1 MGQEFFIIL
10 LMSGLFAI
18 LACVSS
24 ISLIWKHLSHYQ
36 VPDLQRYVVRI
47 LWMVPVYSVDSWLSL
62 KFRDYS
68 LYFDTFRDCYEAYVL
83 YTFFTLLVS
92 FLGREN
98 IQHIFEQKA
107 VGYYPIPFCF
117 VVLLPGT
124 KFFRLC
130 KLCILQFVF
139 MKPLLAIISVILDL
153 SGVYNNGNFSP
164 KYGFLYVTILNNISI
179 TISLYFLLLFY
190 SIVKEDLE
198 PFKPWKKFLCIK
210 AIIFFAFWQ
219 GITLTIMDS
228 LDMLPHYDKWTEF
241 DVADAIQNS
250 LICFEMF
257 IISLVHP
264 FVFGWEEFQT
274 ENFVSLIP
282 KISIKE
288 LQPVLKNI
296 TDAADVTDVIEDTVE
311 TLKPVKDK
319 HKET

>member
-1 MGQEFFIIL
+1 
-10 LMSGLFAI
+10 
-18 LACVSS
+18 
-24 ISLIWKHLSHYQ
+24 
-36 VPDLQRYVVRI
+36 
-47 LWMVPVYSVDSWLSL
+47 
-62 KFRDYS
+62 
-68 LYFDTFRDCYEAYVL
+68 VL

-92 FLGREN
+92 FLGKDN
-98 IQHIFEQKA
+98 IQPIFEKKA
-107 VGYYPIPFCF
+107 VGYYPAPFCY
-117 VVLLPGT
+117 VVLLPGN

-139 MKPLLAIISVILDL
+139 MKPFLAVIAVILDF
-153 SGVYNNGNFSP
+153 SGVYNNGSFST
-164 KYGFLYVTILNNISI
+164 KSGFLYVTILNNISI

-190 SIVKEDLE
+190 SIVREDLE

-228 LDMLPHYDKWTEF
+228 LNMLPQYDKWTEF

-250 LICFEMF
+250 LICLEMF

-264 FVFGWEEFQT
+264 YVFGWEEFQT
-274 ENFVSLIP
+274 ESYISSSP
-282 KISIKE
+282 KMSIKE